1 MDITIMIMDAK
12 ITAVVATI
20 VTTMAAKISVMLSVA
35 TTIIIMEAV
44 DVDAVADAEVDVV
57 EFDKQKL

>member
-12 ITAVVATI
+12 ITVTVATI

-44 DVDAVADAEVDVV
+44 DVDAVAPRPSRN
-57 EFDKQKL
+57 F